1 MTRILCAWSPTW
13 AIDNWR
19 RRNPPAPQTRPS
31 PSPLEATAPAA
42 APEAPLA
49 LVETRRGTRRLAAV
63 DRAAAALGLFPG
75 QKAAD
80 ALAYVPDLATAE
92 AEPEADALALLAL
105 VDWCVRFSPAVAP
118 DPPDGLFLDVTGLAH
133 LWGGEAPLVAD
144 FRRRLAR
151 NGLPMVCGV
160 ADTPGAAWALARHG
174 DGASLC
180 PPGRQGEV
188 LDHLPPS
195 ALRISDAACAQL
207 ERLGLRRI
215 GEVRR
220 LPRSQIARRF
230 GLELI
235 TRLDQAM
242 GEAPE
247 ALAFRRPAN
256 PWFDRLAL
264 AEPISSPDDLARV
277 CGDIVERLCARLTA
291 EGQGARRFELA
302 YHRVDGRPQTVEVGL
317 AVAAREALRITRLF
331 LPRLDQVDP
340 GFGVEQVTLAA
351 FEVEALSARQAALA
365 PERAGQSAS
374 QIAPLVDRLAN
385 RLGVERVWTSQA
397 VESHVPERA
406 VARRAPFSPEPPAR
420 WDPTQPRPIR
430 LFRRPEPIE
439 ATAPVPD
446 DPPVQFR
453 WRGRLHRVRLAEGP
467 ERIAEE
473 WWKAPIGA
481 VSTTHVRDYYRV
493 EDQAGGRF
501 WIFRSGLYAAGAP
514 ARWWLHGLFG

>member
-1 MTRILCAWSPTW
+1 M
-13 AIDNWR
+13 DNWR
-19 RRNPPAPQTRPS
+19 RRNPPPAPQAPPS
-31 PSPLEATAPAA
+31 PSPPGGKGRRAGA

-49 LVETRRGTRRLAAV
+49 LVETSRGTRRLAAV
-63 DRAAAALGLFPG
+63 DRAARALGLFPG

-80 ALAYVPDLATAE
+80 ALAYVPDLVTAE
-92 AEPEADALALLAL
+92 AEPEADAQALGAL

-133 LWGGEAPLVAD
+133 LWGGEAALTAD

-151 NGLPMVCGV
+151 NGLPVVCGV

-174 DGASLC
+174 DGAGLC
-180 PPGRQGEV
+180 PPGRQGQV
-188 LDHLPPS
+188 LDPLPPS
-195 ALRISDAACAQL
+195 ALRISEAACAQL
-207 ERLGLRRI
+207 ERLGLRKVS
-215 GEVRR
+215 EVRR
-220 LPRSQIARRF
+220 LPRSQLAQRF

-235 TRLDQAM
+235 TRLDQAL

-247 ALAFRRPAN
+247 ALAFRRPPN
-256 PWFDRLAL
+256 PWFDRLIL
-264 AEPISSPDDLARV
+264 AEPISTPEDLARV
-277 CGDIVERLCARLTA
+277 CGDIVERLCARLSA

-317 AVAAREALRITRLF
+317 AVGAREAARITRLF

-365 PERAGQSAS
+365 PEPVGQSAVE
-374 QIAPLVDRLAN
+374 IAPLVDRLAN
-385 RLGVERVWTSQA
+385 RLGAERVWTSQA

-420 WDPTQPRPIR
+420 WDPARPRPIR

-453 WRGRLHRVRLAEGP
+453 WRGQLHRVRLAEGP

-473 WWKAPIGA
+473 WWKAPIEA
-481 VSTTHVRDYYRV
+481 ASTTHVRDYYRV
-493 EDQAGGRF
+493 EDQAGARF
-501 WIFRSGLYAAGAP
+501 WIFRAGLYEAGAP